1 MREFKNIAEFV
12 RFMQGR
18 IADAG
23 IVAEVGL
30 AKAALAIE
38 KEAKAEIGHYQES
51 AGPFVGWKELSGAT
65 LDGFD
70 HPRVGRI
77 PGKRE
82 LGYADDEG
90 NDNPLLRDGGL
101 RDSYEHT
108 VHLREAAVGSNDDK
122 AVWQEMGTMNARYP
136 IPPRAVLG
144 IAAVHK
150 EHEAVDFIAENIVRH
165 IAGR

>member
-18 IADAG
+18 ISDTG

-38 KEAKAEIGHYQES
+38 QEAKAEIGHYQES
-51 AGPFVGWKELSGAT
+51 AGPFAGWKELSGAT

-70 HPRVGRI
+70 HPGAGAHI

-82 LGYADDEG
+82 LGYASEG

-108 VHLREAAVGSNDDK
+108 VHMREAAVGSNDDK
-122 AVWQEMGTMNARYP
+122 AVWQEMGTPNARYP
-136 IPPRAVLG
+136 IEPRPVLG

-165 IAGR
+165 IAGQ

>member
-1 MREFKNIAEFV
+1 MREFKNIAEFT

-18 IADAG
+18 IASTG
-23 IVAEVGL
+23 VVAEAGL
-30 AKAALAIE
+30 ERAAEAIA

-51 AGPFVGWKELSGAT
+51 AGPFVGWKELSSAT

-70 HPRVGRI
+70 HPQAGYI

-82 LGYADDEG
+82 LGYADAG
-90 NDNPLLRDGGL
+90 NDNPLERTGGL

-108 VHLREAAVGSNDDK
+108 VRGREAEVGSNADE
-122 AVWQEMGTMNARYP
+122 AVWQEMGTMNALYP

-150 EHEAVDFIAENIVRH
+150 EHEAVDFIAGNVVRH
-165 IAGR
+165 IAGQ